1 MNDNKI
7 IHKNIKLENILLSI
21 NIFKTNKICF
31 KIYDIGLSINNELII
46 INIYENDFFIF
57 PKIFKGEIIFI

>member
-21 NIFKTNKICF
+21 NKIKTDKICF
-31 KIYDIGLSINNELII
+31 KISDIGLSINNELSI
-46 INIYENDFFIF
+46 ININENDFFIF
-57 PKIFKGEIIFI
+57 TKILK